1 MQRVDPLQRIKV
13 LVCLATAISLSL
25 LYPPAFSQVSVLAES
40 ENREHLRSV
49 QVNDDPDP
57 STNPILAG
65 LEEALRSSPSGVAQP
80 VEAPRR
86 PFSTLWAARGQVPTA
101 GLSLPEVIFSQN
113 ATAGMEETDEARI
126 KRKLASLNEHE
137 LPQFRYQP
145 LPPGRSSSFIY
156 ETHGPVVF
164 AMEVEGQIQNFR
176 IRRKRS
182 TGEFIVG
189 PVSPV
194 LDDPSI
200 HPHLVVFQDA
210 LGFGAG
216 VALPIGKPTRL
227 GNREILVEAVAS
239 KWNKIAVTDL
249 GSAHGTSILADIGA
263 GKPEDVDYKIS
274 REDWEKAETILKT
287 LSDSIRDRD
296 KPGYDR
302 ESYARQLLNSV
313 RTWTS
318 LDPNLQV
325 RLLGHLLV
333 TRGWAEGGVVQ
344 SIEWLRRFFRIYH
357 HVFYMTPD
365 AAVSQGQ
372 RGLILFGRVR
382 RYIPVEWR
390 GFRTITQVEP
400 IVTNMKGGFKPGT
413 NEDEVLVLLDDSGVD
428 PALIGLHESQHMF
441 DTLEFIQYG
450 MKSVGV
456 RVGRET
462 AADVQKA
469 LALLAIQGWELEFT
483 AYARTMVQIGEMIEA
498 EPAATRRQRA
508 SRLLDEVF
516 GGTKYLDHYLSF
528 ENNSEEHIRAT
539 REFLDRF
546 IPLAL
551 RLRGYPPGHAPLT
564 EEDVKR
570 ANGASLKAYLDG
582 VKNSVSGKLISE
594 AAQMVL
600 NDFYMEKL
608 GYLPQYPDVAS
619 LTPVEIT
626 SPEPVQP
633 TPAFPSPITLRPGQQ
648 VQLGHLGSGLPGQFQ
663 FVYAG
668 PVTIQVGSASLLLRE
683 SRSSQGTLT
692 LQQGSNALR
701 LEGGRVAIP
710 GALEL
715 SYVYQG
721 GKYTVNIRHIGSS
734 GVISLQQA
742 AGMEEGVILRLVN
755 KEGVLFDVYGAD
767 GYGAVHKALKTYEP
781 KEAMN
786 RGPIS
791 QALESAKQGLAVAQE
806 RLGGMV
812 WPTLAFENV
821 LLETEEGVRSAAYDL
836 VQRPIPRE
844 WFLDQIVRER
854 VRRATPAAM
863 EDLDRILDGLRAFQ
877 SELHDRGVVH
887 LDTHL
892 SNYIQDDQDRIW
904 VADPRLLTASPTR
917 WDIHTHQTTGFST
930 SFGGILE
937 TEGKQRLFSG
947 RRVTDEVFGG
957 YDALTAL
964 ADRLEE
970 HRDRTAD
977 SIQPVSADRVKP
989 MFTDTTEKAE
999 LEAEARKVF
1008 SEPQPFTKGP
1018 PDNAGLEE
1026 GVSVQTVG
1034 DLEASQDE
1042 NARQLALDARA
1053 AGYSHV
1059 VLIPDALA
1067 AEANFEELV
1076 VTLFAQESVVTKA
1089 MTVLTPEEGL
1099 TLRVYPRYV
1108 PPQAGGVA
1116 EFLRG
1121 HITQEIQIPV
1131 IALDGALENVV
1142 GQILPSNHPLT
1153 LLLDSEEHHLMPYRK
1168 AIATLFTNPPKE
1180 GLRNLILKLSR
1191 GSVRTVTI
1199 GGRDYT
1205 AIFA

>member
-1 MQRVDPLQRIKV
+1 MTMRQVNFSQHIRG
-13 LVCLATAISLSL
+13 LVCLVTAMSMTLPCPVFGLESGLSE
-25 LYPPAFSQVSVLAES
+25 P
-40 ENREHLRSV
+40 ENQEHLRSV
-49 QVNDDPDP
+49 QINDDPDP
-57 STNPILAG
+57 NTNSILAG
-65 LEEALRSSPSGVAQP
+65 LEEALRSSPSEVAQP
-80 VEAPRR
+80 VETLHR
-86 PFSTLWAARGQVPTA
+86 PFATLWAARGQVPATR
-101 GLSLPEVIFSQN
+101 LSVPGVALSQY
-113 ATAGMEETDEARI
+113 ATAGMEEDDEAKVKQR
-126 KRKLASLNEHE
+126 LASLSEGE

-145 LPPGRSSSFIY
+145 LPPGRAVSFVY

-164 AMEVEGQIQNFR
+164 AMEVQGQLQNFR

-189 PVSPV
+189 PVSPI

-200 HPHLVVFQDA
+200 HSHLVVFQDA

-216 VALPIGKPTRL
+216 VALPIGKSTRI
-227 GNREILVEAVAS
+227 GNREILIEATA
-239 KWNKIAVTDL
+239 KNWNKITVTDL
-249 GSAHGTSILADIGA
+249 GSTHGTSILADIGA

-274 REDWEKAETILKT
+274 REDWGKAETILKT

-302 ESYARQLLNSV
+302 ESYARQLLNAV

-318 LDPNLQV
+318 LDQNLQV

-333 TRGWAEGGVVQ
+333 TRGWAEGNVAQ

-413 NEDEVLVLLDDSGVD
+413 NEDEVIVLLDDSGVD
-428 PALIGLHESQHMF
+428 PALVGLHESQHMF

-483 AYARTMVQIGEMIEA
+483 AYGRTMVQIGEMIEA

-516 GGTKYLDHYLSF
+516 GGTKYLDHYLTF
-528 ENNSEEHIRAT
+528 ENNPEEHIRAT

-600 NDFYMEKL
+600 NDFYLEKL

-619 LTPVEIT
+619 LTPVEVT
-626 SPEPVQP
+626 APEPAQP
-633 TPAFPSPITLRPGQQ
+633 ALSAPVTLRPEQQ
-648 VQLGHLGSGLPGQFQ
+648 IQLGPLGSGFPDQFR
-663 FVYAG
+663 FIYDG

-692 LQQGSNALR
+692 LQQGLNALR
-701 LEGGRVAIP
+701 LEGGRGVLP
-710 GALEL
+710 GVLEL

-721 GKYTVNIRHIGSS
+721 GKYTVTIRHIGSS
-734 GVISLQQA
+734 GMISLQQA
-742 AGMEEGVILRLVN
+742 SGLEEGVILRLVDE
-755 KEGVLFDVYGAD
+755 KGALFDVYGAD
-767 GYGAVHKALKTYEP
+767 GYGAVHKSLKTYEP

-786 RGPIS
+786 RGIS
-791 QALESAKQGLAVAQE
+791 QALESAKQGLAVAHE
-806 RLGGMV
+806 RLRGMV

-821 LLETEEGVRSAAYDL
+821 LLETEEGVRFAAYDL

-854 VRRATPAAM
+854 VRRATPEALG
-863 EDLDRILDGLRAFQ
+863 DLARILDGLRAFQ

-887 LDTHL
+887 LDTDL

-904 VADPRLLTASPTR
+904 IADPRLLTASPTR

-930 SFGGILE
+930 SFGRILE
-937 TEGKQRLFSG
+937 MEGKQRLFFG
-947 RRVTDEVFGG
+947 RRVTDEVFGD
-957 YDALTAL
+957 YDVLTAL
-964 ADRLEE
+964 ANRLEE
-970 HRDRTAD
+970 RRDRTAD

-989 MFTDTTEKAE
+989 MFTDTTEKDE
-999 LEAEARKVF
+999 LEAEARKAF
-1008 SEPQPFTKGP
+1008 SEPQPFTESP
-1018 PDNAGLEE
+1018 PNNAGLEE

-1042 NARQLALDARA
+1042 NARQLALDTRS

-1059 VLIPDALA
+1059 VLIPRALSEKA
-1067 AEANFEELV
+1067 DFEDLV

-1089 MTVLTPEEGL
+1089 MAVLTPEQGL
-1099 TLRVYPRYV
+1099 TLRAYPHYI
-1108 PPQAGGVA
+1108 PSQAGRVA
-1116 EFLRG
+1116 EFLRK
-1121 HITQEIQIPV
+1121 HITEGIQTPV
-1131 IALDGALENVV
+1131 VALDTSLEGVV
-1142 GQILPSNHPLT
+1142 GQILPANHPLT
-1153 LLLDSEEHHLMPYRK
+1153 VLLDAEEHHLMPYRK

-1191 GSVRTVTI
+1191 GSVRPVTI